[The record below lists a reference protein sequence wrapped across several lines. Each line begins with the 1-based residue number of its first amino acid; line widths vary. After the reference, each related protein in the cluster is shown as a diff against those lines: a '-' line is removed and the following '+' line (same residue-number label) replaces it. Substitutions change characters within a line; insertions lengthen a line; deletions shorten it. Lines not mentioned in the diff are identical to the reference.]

1 MRNEVL
7 FKVIH
12 HGHQLVEGLFIAAVA
27 HQQLLSAEHFRHFR
41 QHGGA
46 TVGDQVIRE
55 TTQHRVGGNPRKA
68 VRSAA
73 LEAKLQLAQ
82 FAWLTFVVTHHLIK
96 LMQMLKSRFH
106 LIVLLLADHKVYAL
120 RIELTEGFT
129 ERVDLVV
136 LTAQANHQ
144 HRPGVRVTHHVLQH
158 GAGIDV
164 IITQLRTAISVTEEK
179 DAIGAFR
186 FVGLF
191 QKPVLNLTGDTIDTA
206 DGRQDP
212 QFITHPDLPVRTTIK
227 LHVAVGR
234 LRRWLGKFR
243 LIAILVKVA
252 QVGTRIMGMNMFP
265 WRNIRQ
271 RVANGQT
278 ILDDVF
284 SLRNRA

>member
-1 MRNEVL
+1 
-7 FKVIH
+7 
-12 HGHQLVEGLFIAAVA
+12 
-27 HQQLLSAEHFRHFR
+27 
-41 QHGGA
+41 
-46 TVGDQVIRE
+46 
-55 TTQHRVGGNPRKA
+55 
-68 VRSAA
+68 
-73 LEAKLQLAQ
+73 
-82 FAWLTFVVTHHLIK
+82 
-96 LMQMLKSRFH
+96 MQMLKSRFH

-191 QKPVLNLTGDTIDTA
+191 QKPVLNLTGDTVDTA

-212 QFITHPDLPVRTTIK
+212 QFIAHPDLPVRTTIE

-234 LRRWLGKFR
+234 LRRRLGKIR